1 MMKIDAVFLAL
12 QLDYSRWASERSV
25 EAARPL
31 DEDELARDLGN
42 SYGGVLG
49 TLVHVYQGDR
59 IWLSRL
65 TGSPRSTLGDTG
77 EVWTLDKLSDEW
89 ARTAD
94 GWREWVAE
102 TNDFE
107 RVLDYKNQAGQP
119 HSLPLWQV
127 VLHVVNHGTYHRGQ
141 ITTMLR
147 QLGYAPV
154 ATDMHVFY
162 FGRQT

>member
-1 MMKIDAVFLAL
+1 MTKIDAAFLGL
-12 QLDYSRWASERSV
+12 QLDYSRWASERSL

-31 DEDELARDLGN
+31 TEEELARDVGT

-49 TLVHVYQGDR
+49 TLAHVFQADR

-65 TGSPRSTLGDTG
+65 QGAPRFALADPDET
-77 EVWTLDKLSDEW
+77 WTLDALAEAW
-89 ARTAD
+89 TRTAD
-94 GWREWVAE
+94 GWREWVSGVS
-102 TNDFE
+102 DFE
-107 RVLDYKNQAGQP
+107 KVLDYKNLAGQS

-141 ITTMLR
+141 VTTMLR

-154 ATDMHVFY
+154 STDLHLFY
-162 FGRQT
+162 LSRR